1 MIMRQGIPFGPELTE
16 DEVKKNK
23 TELDRGLAFTCY
35 QSNLANG
42 FEFVQESES
51 IGFTLIPSTY
61 ELLFRLGKQ
70 YGLPHPED
78 CDAWVRSYQ

>member
-1 MIMRQGIPFGPELTE
+1 MVCDVGAYQTTSERFGDPAVATHMIMRQGIPFGPELTD

-51 IGFTLIPSTY
+51 IGFILILST
-61 ELLFRLGKQ
+61 
-70 YGLPHPED
+70 HN
-78 CDAWVRSYQ
+78 A